1 MIRRYG
7 ETPQMDRRY
16 QIRRGVYA
24 ILPYGDALLLTHQA
38 EPEPEFQLP
47 GGGIDSGEHPITALH
62 REVMEET
69 GWKIARP
76 RHIGAFRRFVFMP
89 EYDLWAEKLCLVYR
103 ADPVLRLGDPTEAGH
118 EDHLIPSKRR
128 LSFWRIPEI
137 GLLFRCFRPRCA
149 CGAMRDDQRRQVIY
163 QRCLIAGGVYIF

>member
-89 EYDLWAEKLCLVYR
+89 EYDLWAEK
-103 ADPVLRLGDPTEAGH
+103 
-118 EDHLIPSKRR
+118 DHLIPIEEAFELLANPGDRAFTQMFQAQMRLRR
-128 LSFWRIPEI
+128 D
-137 GLLFRCFRPRCA
+137 A
-149 CGAMRDDQRRQVIY
+149 
-163 QRCLIAGGVYIF
+163 